1 MLEVR
6 QIDTFYGVS
15 QALFGVS
22 LSVPAGSLVAL
33 MGRNG
38 MGKTTTIRSIMGLN
52 RVRSGSVMFDGKEL
66 TGLKPFRIAQRGIGL
81 VPEGRRVFAPLT
93 VEHNLLATARE
104 GGAWSLERVYDFF
117 PSLEQRA
124 GQLARTLSGGEQQ
137 MLAIGRALL
146 TNPRL
151 LILDEATEGLAPLVR
166 QEIWQ
171 AIKGLKRDGLT
182 LVVVDKN
189 LKDLAIVADSCV
201 VLERGRVAYSG
212 DLVTLTQDQSLTAR
226 YLGV

>member
-1 MLEVR
+1 MLEVEN
-6 QIDTFYGVS
+6 IDTFYGVS

-22 LSVPAGSLVAL
+22 MSVPAGSLVAL

-52 RVRSGSVMFDGKEL
+52 RVRSGTITFDGETL

-104 GGAWSLERVYDFF
+104 GGPWTLERVYDFF
-117 PSLEQRA
+117 PRLEQRA
-124 GQLARTLSGGEQQ
+124 DQLARTLSGGEQQ
-137 MLAIGRALL
+137 MLAIARALL

-166 QEIWQ
+166 QEIWK
-171 AIKGLKRDGLT
+171 AIQGLKRDGLT
-182 LVVVDKN
+182 LIVVDKN
-189 LKDLAIVADSCV
+189 LRELALVADSCV
-201 VLERGRVAYSG
+201 VLEKGRVAYAG
-212 DLVTLTQDQSLTAR
+212 DLATLSQDQLLTAR